1 MGVIIY
7 TDGACRGNPG
17 PGGCAAIIHDG
28 RKKMELS
35 RGYRW
40 TTNNRME
47 IRSVIVALE
56 SIDASVPVKLVS
68 DSQYVLNAL
77 SKGWIAGWKR
87 KNWIS
92 TAREPVKNRDLW
104 ERLDGLV
111 AQHAM
116 TFEWVRGHASHPLNN
131 RCDEMAVA
139 AALGHALAIDS
150 EYEAG
155 NPFPTRA
162 PVAATSSATAKAPLV
177 SPASASQAEFPELF
191 QSRPNL

>member
-1 MGVIIY
+1 MGVVLY

-17 PGGCAAIIHDG
+17 PGGCAAIIDDG
-28 RKKMELS
+28 HKKTELS

-56 SIDASVPVKLVS
+56 TLGAGVPVKLVS

-92 TAREPVKNRDLW
+92 TTREPVKNRDLW

-111 AQHAM
+111 AKHPM

-139 AALGHALAIDS
+139 AALGSALAVDS

-155 NPFPTRA
+155 NPFPASA
-162 PVAATSSATAKAPLV
+162 PVVVTNATPAHAPLV
-177 SPASASQAEFPELF
+177 SPACVSQTEFPGFL
-191 QSRPNL
+191 

>member
-1 MGVIIY
+1 MGVVLY

-17 PGGCAAIIHDG
+17 PGGCASIIDNG
-28 RKKMELS
+28 SKKTELS

-47 IRSVIVALE
+47 IRSVILALE
-56 SIDASVPVKLVS
+56 TLDAGIPAKLVS

-104 ERLDGLV
+104 ELLDGLV
-111 AQHAM
+111 AKHPM

-139 AALGHALAIDS
+139 AALGNALAIDA

-155 NPFPTRA
+155 NPFPAGA
-162 PVAATSSATAKAPLV
+162 PAVAANLTPTKVPLV
-177 SPASASQAEFPELF
+177 VPAPIGQAQFPGFL
-191 QSRPNL
+191 

>member
-1 MGVIIY
+1 MGVVVY

-28 RKKMELS
+28 NKKTEHS

-40 TTNNRME
+40 STNNRME
-47 IRSVIVALE
+47 IRSVLLALE
-56 SIDASVPVKLVS
+56 NIDAGVSVKLVS

-92 TAREPVKNRDLW
+92 AAREPVKNRDLW
-104 ERLDGLV
+104 ELLDGLV
-111 AQHAM
+111 AKRPM

-131 RCDEMAVA
+131 RCDEMAVT
-139 AALGHALAIDS
+139 AALGNALAIDVG
-150 EYEAG
+150 YEAG
-155 NPFPTRA
+155 NPFSVRS
-162 PVAATSSATAKAPLV
+162 PVVGAK
-177 SPASASQAEFPELF
+177 SASVAGPVVFPAVVCQAEFSGFL
-191 QSRPNL
+191 

>member
-1 MGVIIY
+1 MGLTVY

-17 PGGCAAIIHDG
+17 PGGYAAIIDDG
-28 RKKMELS
+28 ARQAELS

-47 IRSVIVALE
+47 IGSVIAALE
-56 SIDASVPVKLVS
+56 DVGAGVPVHLVS

-104 ERLDGLV
+104 EQLDALI
-111 AQHAM
+111 AARTM

-131 RCDEMAVA
+131 RCDAMAVA
-139 AALGHALAIDS
+139 AALGEELAIDS
-150 EYEAG
+150 GYEAL
-155 NPFPTRA
+155 NPYPA
-162 PVAATSSATAKAPLV
+162 AAATLTMKPMLAAAPLTT
-177 SPASASQAEFPELF
+177 AAETGQAEFPGF
-191 QSRPNL
+191 P

>member
-1 MGVIIY
+1 MGVILY

-17 PGGCAAIIHDG
+17 PGGSAAIIEDG
-28 RKKMELS
+28 GKKTELA

-47 IRSVIVALE
+47 IRSVIAALE
-56 SIDASVPVKLVS
+56 TIDAGIPVKLVS

-104 ERLDGLV
+104 ERLDSLV
-111 AQHAM
+111 AQHRM

-139 AALGHALAIDS
+139 AALGHALAIDA
-150 EYEAG
+150 EYEGG
-155 NPFPTRA
+155 NPFPADRST
-162 PVAATSSATAKAPLV
+162 ATASSAPARAPLV
-177 SPASASQAEFPELF
+177 SPVGASQAEFPGFL
-191 QSRPNL
+191 